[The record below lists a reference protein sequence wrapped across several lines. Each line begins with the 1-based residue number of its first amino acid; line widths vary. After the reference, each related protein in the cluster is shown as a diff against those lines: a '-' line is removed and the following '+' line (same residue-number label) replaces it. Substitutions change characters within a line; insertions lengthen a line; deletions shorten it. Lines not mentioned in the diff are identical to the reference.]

1 MKRTDPLWGSIS
13 ILIGVVIAIL
23 ALVRGVW
30 ATVLLLCTFAMWG
43 AWVILTQL
51 IPAWSANR
59 TYRRRISRLKKDGV
73 TEDDTGRLLVCHV
86 NHRISEHLKAAY
98 PNVQWEWA
106 VPDPARLI
114 EQGGIGRI
122 RVYGVPDHDLADIT
136 LSRNGTLQCT
146 LLTPVEGTQQEG
158 PVKPDPQVWYE
169 LQGRRVM
176 EALIADLNSR
186 GHSSLMVNVQ
196 GKIVTHPGG
205 GREEVSRNAFAEFP
219 KKDLW
224 PRLAQVL
231 EQEGL
236 HTDVRDQ
243 GLLVSW

>member
-1 MKRTDPLWGSIS
+1 MSASTVKAIIFSPVEIF
-13 ILIGVVIAIL
+13 VQKIA
-23 ALVRGVW
+23 
-30 ATVLLLCTFAMWG
+30 ATVMF
-43 AWVILTQL
+43 I
-51 IPAWSANR
+51 
-59 TYRRRISRLKKDGV
+59 
-73 TEDDTGRLLVCHV
+73 
-86 NHRISEHLKAAY
+86 
-98 PNVQWEWA
+98 
-106 VPDPARLI
+106 
-114 EQGGIGRI
+114 
-122 RVYGVPDHDLADIT
+122 
-136 LSRNGTLQCT
+136 
-146 LLTPVEGTQQEG
+146 EG
-158 PVKPDPQVWYE
+158 PVKPDPQIWYE

-186 GHSSLMVNVQ
+186 GHSSLMVNEQ